1 MKNYS
6 AVSWLWR
13 VPGKKKWM
21 IAALTLMQAL
31 HGGFGV
37 LYALVLRNVVDA
49 AVNGNAG
56 SFKVFALELVGL
68 TAVQLCLRA
77 VIRWLNE
84 LSKSTFE
91 NTFKE
96 RLTAALLNRDY
107 LHISALHSGE
117 WMNRLTNDTVVV
129 AGAYTEIVPGF
140 TGMAVR
146 LIGSLAALIIL
157 ENRFAFILIPGG
169 VIVLIF
175 TWLFRKVLKKLH
187 KRIQEADG
195 RLRVFL
201 QERIGSMLILRSY
214 AAEKQTLS
222 DAADKMEEHKA
233 ARMKRNRFSNLCNI
247 GFGAAIQG
255 LKLFGIL
262 WCGYGILTGTVGF
275 GTMTAVMHLILQIQN
290 PAANI
295 TGFLPRYYAM
305 LASADR
311 LMEIESIEGEDTEAL
326 SVHEVMRFYETE
338 LSSFGLRDVDFT
350 YYPAA
355 ERLEDISKDDMPKAV
370 RSLSADISKGEIVAF
385 TGQSGCGKSTALKLL
400 MCVFEPDRGER
411 YIRDINGEVKPMGT
425 EWRRMFAYV
434 PQGNYLMSGTIRQ
447 VISFSDPGGADDDE
461 RLRRALKIACADDF
475 VAELEKGAD
484 TVLGERGAGLS
495 EGQMQR
501 IAVAR
506 AVFSDSPVLLLDES
520 TGALDQE
527 TERRLLENIRSLTDK
542 TVLIVTHR
550 PAALSICDKV
560 LHFTDKGVE
569 EA

>member
-1 MKNYS
+1 MNNS

-49 AVNGNAG
+49 AVNGDAG
-56 SFKVFALELVGL
+56 LFKVFALELVGM

-146 LIGSLAALIIL
+146 LTGSLAALIIL

-169 VIVLIF
+169 VFVLAF